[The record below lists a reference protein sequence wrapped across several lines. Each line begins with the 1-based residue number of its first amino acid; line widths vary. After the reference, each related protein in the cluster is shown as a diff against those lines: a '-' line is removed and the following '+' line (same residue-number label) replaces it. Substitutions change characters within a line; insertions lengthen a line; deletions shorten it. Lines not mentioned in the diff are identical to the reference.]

1 MPASAIACAAAALS
15 DKVVSSHLTVHF
27 EHVIVGLVAGL
38 VTLLCVFVHYE
49 AMNMTS
55 LALWRQRLPRRMRV
69 LVLVL
74 AMLVAHVIEVW
85 IFALAYIG
93 SGLYPRLGAI
103 RGEIDEGAL
112 DMVYFSVVC
121 FTTIGFGEL
130 YPVGA
135 LKILAGTE
143 ALVGLSLITW
153 SASLAFLEM
162 QRDWAEYRHPATLR
176 QTPDPIR
183 SGESAQRGPGSE

>member
-1 MPASAIACAAAALS
+1 MHASSLAYAAATVPE
-15 DKVVSSHLTVHF
+15 KVVSSHLTVHV
-27 EHVIVGLVAGL
+27 EHVVVGLVAGL

-49 AMNMTS
+49 AMSMTS

-74 AMLVAHVIEVW
+74 AMLIAHVIEVW
-85 IFALAYIG
+85 VFALAYIV
-93 SGLYPRLGAI
+93 SGLYPNLGSI

-112 DMVYFSVVC
+112 DLVYFSVIC
-121 FTTIGFGEL
+121 FTTIGFGDL
-130 YPVGA
+130 YPIGA

-162 QRDWAEYRHPATLR
+162 QRDWAEYRHPASLR
-176 QTPDPIR
+176 RPTEPIR
-183 SGESAQRGPGSE
+183 PRSEAQGEPGSE

>member
-1 MPASAIACAAAALS
+1 MHTAPTALLAAALE
-15 DKVVSSHLTVHF
+15 DKVVSSHLYVHA
-27 EHVIVGLVAGL
+27 EHLIVGLVAGV

-49 AMNMTS
+49 AMSFTS

-69 LVLVL
+69 LVLML
-74 AMLVAHVIEVW
+74 AMLVAHVVEVW
-85 IFALAYIG
+85 IFALAFIV
-93 SGLYPRLGAI
+93 SGLFPRLGAI
-103 RGEIDEGAL
+103 MGEIDEGAL

-162 QRDWAEYRHPATLR
+162 QRDWAEYRHPASPR
-176 QTPDPIR
+176 QPQEPVQPQA
-183 SGESAQRGPGSE
+183 GPESE